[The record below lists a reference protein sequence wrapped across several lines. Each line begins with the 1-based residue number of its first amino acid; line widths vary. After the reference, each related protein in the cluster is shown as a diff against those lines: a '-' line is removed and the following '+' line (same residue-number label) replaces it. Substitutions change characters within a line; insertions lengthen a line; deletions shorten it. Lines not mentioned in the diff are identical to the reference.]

1 METFRHFNL
10 KKKSISLNIN
20 VEGLCMSIVRQR
32 KLVFMIALCHCID
45 AICTFEFG
53 PLDFR
58 RFQAINSRKSN
69 SAKVHAGVKAGVIC
83 PS

>member
-1 METFRHFNL
+1 
-10 KKKSISLNIN
+10 
-20 VEGLCMSIVRQR
+20 MSIVRQR

-45 AICTFEFG
+45 AICTLEFG